1 MRGLVV
7 LGQQLRRSEFEIHL
21 ADRAGEGEWH
31 LVVGVVHRRARAG
44 ADVEGLV
51 ERQKDRSGMV
61 DALVR
66 DLLAV
71 HPQHAAA
78 ALGHTGAVVLEVKF
92 KSMLASAAAHS

>member
-1 MRGLVV
+1 VRV
-7 LGQQLRRSEFEIHL
+7 SEPMSK
-21 ADRAGEGEWH
+21 
-31 LVVGVVHRRARAG
+31 VSSN
-44 ADVEGLV
+44 
-51 ERQKDRSGMV
+51 RQKDRSGMV